1 MKKVILG
8 ASFITLMTFGG
19 TAFAAS
25 PTEHKTTTQEDCMT
39 MSEEDCATMS
49 KKDCMKMM
57 KVSMSKGDC
66 EMSMKDCMKMMKNM
80 QK

>member
-1 MKKVILG
+1 MKKFIFG
-8 ASFITLMTFGG
+8 ASFIALMAFGA

-25 PTEHKTTTQEDCMT
+25 PTEHKTTSHEDCMT

-49 KKDCMKMM
+49 MKDCMKMM
-57 KVSMSKGDC
+57 KDSKGI
-66 EMSMKDCMKMMKNM
+66 SMKDCMKMMKNM